1 MRKVV
6 LDTNVIVRYFVKDN
20 LRQFQQAQHLIK
32 DIEQN
37 KVCGLISLLVMHE
50 TVWILENYYNL
61 KRKEFIPGVL
71 QLLALRNLK
80 IIEVKKEVVLNVLAK
95 MQLRKID
102 FTDIYLAEIAEHR
115 KIFSFDKDF
124 EKLNN

>member
-1 MRKVV
+1 MREVV
-6 LDTNVIVRYFVKDN
+6 IDTNVIVRYFVKDN
-20 LRQFQQAQHLIK
+20 LQQLFLAQKLIK

-37 KVCGLISLLVMHE
+37 KVCGLISLLVVHE
-50 TVWILENYYNL
+50 IVWILENYYDL
-61 KRKEFIPGVL
+61 KRQEFIPKVL

-80 IIEVKKEVVLNVLAK
+80 IIEVKKEVVANVLAK

-102 FTDIYLAEIAEHR
+102 FTDIYLAEISRDR

-124 EKLNN
+124 KKRD